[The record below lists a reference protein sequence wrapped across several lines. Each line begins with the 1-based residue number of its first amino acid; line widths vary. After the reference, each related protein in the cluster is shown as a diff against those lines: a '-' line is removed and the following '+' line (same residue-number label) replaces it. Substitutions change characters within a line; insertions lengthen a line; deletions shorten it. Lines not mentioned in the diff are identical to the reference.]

1 VKIIY
6 AHTHIFYTRARALWE
21 ETLRFLF
28 GFFVVVL
35 HNFCLNSSSLP
46 RERDISERPERGNA
60 RALAQKKRARKSRE
74 IQINIDDAWRTIQS
88 SVFAAT
94 VFVLFFLFVVVRGGE
109 RTSSSSSST
118 SRDENQSRFQFFV
131 FVFVFFFR
139 CCCCV
144 KRRSTTRTT
153 TKPKID
159 SSSSSSSLVFFGR
172 RFGRREKR

>member
-1 VKIIY
+1 ML
-6 AHTHIFYTRARALWE
+6 AAWE
-21 ETLRFLF
+21 EIKDFCFDFLF
-28 GFFVVVL
+28 FFITFELGVL
-35 HNFCLNSSSLP
+35 PSSRQ
-46 RERDISERPERGNA
+46 REISQRGNA

-109 RTSSSSSST
+109 RTSSSSST
-118 SRDENQSRFQFFV
+118 SRDENQSRFQF